1 MIEVDV
7 TIVIRQRKTF
17 PKELLCSWPPY
28 SSGFNTEWNKLN
40 ATHHKVTS
48 PPKSFLPRRPLL
60 LFPPLSPCARVCV
73 GCASID
79 SW

>member
-28 SSGFNTEWNKLN
+28 SSGFNTEWDKLN
-40 ATHHKVTS
+40 ATRHTVTTP
-48 PPKSFLPRRPLL
+48 PPKG
-60 LFPPLSPCARVCV
+60 VY
-73 GCASID
+73 
-79 SW
+79 